1 MANKKPNIQNPT
13 DRFGE
18 FLNKTDFKDLKDQ
31 KSALYTIQAN
41 IEKPK
46 AKFTQKEWDALEGLI
61 NFIDAIQEIAVEE
74 YGVKETKVFKISR
87 KEK

>member
-18 FLNKTDFKDLKDQ
+18 FLNKTDFKDLKNQ
-31 KSALYTIQAN
+31 KSALYAIQTKM
-41 IEKPK
+41 EKPK

-61 NFIDAIQEIAVEE
+61 NFINSIQDIAVDE
-74 YGVKETKVFKISR
+74 YGVKETKVFRISR